1 MRVPSGMTAVRTL
14 SRIGRWLTRVVRIS
28 TPVVHH
34 VGIVVVSAGLA
45 LSLPVA
51 LSAAASRLLALWA
64 RIEDDKIFLVSVEV
78 AVAVALIVV
87 LHGVARHWRH
97 RRVARLARR
106 AGLVDVVHGRRLAHH
121 RSRAL
126 KEAHGRGRDVLI
138 IGSTG
143 ARSLAHPDGDLH
155 RVIRQCRRA
164 RILLLDPDSEGALAR
179 ARSLVEM
186 DVTLEAFQED
196 IRRTIAFL
204 RELRAGQK
212 DIRLRLYRELPLLK
226 LAILGDHAW
235 VRPCHHG
242 VELAASPEYVF
253 VHEPAGGGLY
263 EVFYGYFERRW
274 HDPGVIE
281 CDLEAGEALEPRR
294 PGS

>member
-1 MRVPSGMTAVRTL
+1 MRNLSGMTAARLV
-14 SRIGRWLTRVVRIS
+14 SRIGRWLTRVVRTS
-28 TPVVHH
+28 TPVVYHL
-34 VGIVVVSAGLA
+34 GIVVVSAGLA
-45 LSLPVA
+45 VSLPFA
-51 LSAAASRLLALWA
+51 LDALASRLLEVWA

-78 AVAVALIVV
+78 AVAMALIVA
-87 LHGVARHWRH
+87 LHAVARSWRQG
-97 RRVARLARR
+97 RFARMARG
-106 AGLVDVVHGRRLAHH
+106 AGLVDVVRGRRALAHH
-121 RSRAL
+121 RTRAL

-143 ARSLAHPDGDLH
+143 ARSLVDPDGDLH

-164 RILLLDPDSEGALAR
+164 RILLLDPDSEGAVAR

-235 VRPCHHG
+235 VRPCHRG
-242 VELAASPEYVF
+242 VELAGSPEYVF
-253 VHEPAGGGLY
+253 AHEPAGGGLY

-274 HDPGVIE
+274 DDPGVTE
-281 CDLEAGEALEPRR
+281 CDLEAGETALRA
-294 PGS
+294 